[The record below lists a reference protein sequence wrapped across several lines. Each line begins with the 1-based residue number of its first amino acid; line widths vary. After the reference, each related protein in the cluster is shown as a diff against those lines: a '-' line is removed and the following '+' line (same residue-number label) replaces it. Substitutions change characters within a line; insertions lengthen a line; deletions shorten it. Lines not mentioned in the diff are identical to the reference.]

1 MRKHDVVYIL
11 KQDVRPDELRYSLR
25 SVEENLPHRKVVF
38 YCGKPE
44 GIEPDV
50 HVPHKQ
56 IGYLKWERARS
67 SMLALCQDDSL
78 TKQIWLMND
87 DFYILQPM
95 TSEKPLHRGLLRDH
109 YKAIKERR
117 NGMSTEYSR
126 QLAICEGL
134 LKQAGLTT
142 LDYALHVPMLID
154 RRKMLEAVQMFPRCP
169 MFRSLYGNYAGVGGT
184 FSHDYKLMTIDGEID
199 TEAPFLSTA
208 DKTFPRALAFLEE
221 RFPEPSRFEK

>member
-1 MRKHDVVYIL
+1 
-11 KQDVRPDELRYSLR
+11 
-25 SVEENLPHRKVVF
+25 
-38 YCGKPE
+38 
-44 GIEPDV
+44 
-50 HVPHKQ
+50 
-56 IGYLKWERARS
+56 
-67 SMLALCQDDSL
+67 
-78 TKQIWLMND
+78 
-87 DFYILQPM
+87 
-95 TSEKPLHRGLLRDH
+95 
-109 YKAIKERR
+109 
-117 NGMSTEYSR
+117 MSTEYSR

-199 TEAPFLSTA
+199 TETPFLSTA

-221 RFPEPSRFEK
+221 RFP